1 MASRINM
8 VKIAGLQMFILLTI
22 YSWNSHS
29 QPIQLAKI
37 NDDLSKLLPPLES
50 LIDSALVHDPSV
62 KFRDLQI
69 VVNRSKLKADKSYWM
84 RNLGIQGDV
93 RYGTFNIFSTNTA
106 EGQNPDNIATQ
117 ENQFNYGVGA
127 FIKFPLIDLLNR
139 KNQISWATAEIE
151 QARSMVEVQKKEIR
165 QLVITRYN
173 ELILKHNLLKIKA
186 KYLALIKTN
195 TLMTEQEFQN
205 GIVDISE
212 YSRITGI
219 STNAESDFET
229 ARVEFLTAYMMLE
242 EIIGFKLNLVI
253 TH

>member
-8 VKIAGLQMFILLTI
+8 VKIASSQLLILLII
-22 YSWNSHS
+22 YSWNSLS
-29 QPIQLAKI
+29 QPIQLEQI

-50 LIDSALVHDPSV
+50 LIDSALAHDPSV

-69 VVNRSKLKADKSYWM
+69 VVNRNKLKADKSYWM

-151 QARSMVEVQKKEIR
+151 QARSMVEAQKKEIR

>member
-22 YSWNSHS
+22 YSWNSLS
-29 QPIQLAKI
+29 QPIQLAQI

-151 QARSMVEVQKKEIR
+151 QARSMVDVQKKEIR

>member
-8 VKIAGLQMFILLTI
+8 VKIASSQLLIFLII
-22 YSWNSHS
+22 YSWNSLS
-29 QPIQLAKI
+29 QPIQLAQI

-50 LIDSALVHDPSV
+50 LIDSALAHDPSV

-69 VVNRSKLKADKSYWM
+69 VVNRNKLKADKSYWM

-151 QARSMVEVQKKEIR
+151 QARSMVEAQKKEIR

>member
-8 VKIAGLQMFILLTI
+8 VKIASSQLLILLII
-22 YSWNSHS
+22 YSWNSLS
-29 QPIQLAKI
+29 QPIQLAQI

-50 LIDSALVHDPSV
+50 LIDSALAHDPSV

>member
-22 YSWNSHS
+22 YSWNSLS
-29 QPIQLAKI
+29 QPIQLAQI

-50 LIDSALVHDPSV
+50 LIDSALAHDPSV

>member
-1 MASRINM
+1 
-8 VKIAGLQMFILLTI
+8 LLII
-22 YSWNSHS
+22 YSWNSLS
-29 QPIQLAKI
+29 QPIQLAQI

-50 LIDSALVHDPSV
+50 LIDSALAHDPSV

-69 VVNRSKLKADKSYWM
+69 VVNRNKLKADKSYWM

-151 QARSMVEVQKKEIR
+151 QARSMVEAQKKEIR

>member
-8 VKIAGLQMFILLTI
+8 VKIASSQLLILLII
-22 YSWNSHS
+22 YSWNSLS
-29 QPIQLAKI
+29 QPIQLAQI

-50 LIDSALVHDPSV
+50 LIDSALAHDPSV

-69 VVNRSKLKADKSYWM
+69 VVNRNKLKADKSYWM

-151 QARSMVEVQKKEIR
+151 QARSMVEVQKMEIR

>member
-8 VKIAGLQMFILLTI
+8 VKIAGLQMLILLTI
-22 YSWNSHS
+22 YSWNSLS
-29 QPIQLAKI
+29 QPIQLAQI

>member
-22 YSWNSHS
+22 YSWNSLS
-29 QPIQLAKI
+29 QPIQLAQI